1 MSLALLTVN
10 LPEKKKNKELRA
22 NSANTV
28 KRVTEYR
35 LEQQQRPDEE
45 TCIEIKLCSAR
56 IGTR

>member
-10 LPEKKKNKELRA
+10 LPEKNKELRA

-28 KRVTEYR
+28 KPVTEYR
-35 LEQQQRPDEE
+35 LDQQQRPDAE
-45 TCIEIKLCSAR
+45 TCIEIKHCSAR